1 MKKIVITGIGGYIGS
16 VAASLFLDEGYTV
29 IGIDNFMRGN
39 HGPLEYLHKKHGD
52 KLTFH
57 ECDIRDTEAMTN
69 ILKVAHEESPV
80 DVVLHYAALC
90 NVGESEK
97 QPELYF
103 SNNVQGVLSLLEAMR
118 AVDLKKLVF
127 SSTCAIYGEPER
139 DVLDE
144 THPIH
149 PTSHPYGESK
159 YMCERVI
166 DWHHKIHGFQYIFL
180 RYFNVCGATDDGE
193 IGDSKKPSY
202 HLMQNAVRGALG
214 LDEFFLNFTPV
225 ETPDGSPIRDYVNVV
240 DLNKAHIKAVE
251 HILATEESDI
261 FNLGTGTGYSVL
273 EIVNKVQEVTGKT
286 FDVKES
292 ERRKGDVNKAVASNE
307 KITRVLGWKPE
318 HSLEDSVRSL
328 VTWYGKHPKGWES

>member
-144 THPIH
+144 THPCLLY
-149 PTSHPYGESK
+149 TSR
-159 YMCERVI
+159 CV
-166 DWHHKIHGFQYIFL
+166 
-180 RYFNVCGATDDGE
+180 
-193 IGDSKKPSY
+193 
-202 HLMQNAVRGALG
+202 
-214 LDEFFLNFTPV
+214 
-225 ETPDGSPIRDYVNVV
+225 
-240 DLNKAHIKAVE
+240 
-251 HILATEESDI
+251 
-261 FNLGTGTGYSVL
+261 
-273 EIVNKVQEVTGKT
+273 
-286 FDVKES
+286 
-292 ERRKGDVNKAVASNE
+292 
-307 KITRVLGWKPE
+307 
-318 HSLEDSVRSL
+318 
-328 VTWYGKHPKGWES
+328 